1 MRNRRRTLILAGTAA
16 PVLASAS
23 SIVRAQTDVLN
34 RSRPIRI
41 LVGFQPGTPPEVV
54 ARILAESMSRS
65 TGFKFI
71 VENRA
76 GAGGT
81 VAAEYVARAAP
92 DGHTLMLGVA
102 ASLAV
107 APHLLGSVKYS
118 PVNDFTAIGFVQRSP
133 YFLTVN
139 AGVPIRS
146 IRDLVEANRA
156 SPGSVSI
163 AIPGLGTPHHL
174 ALELLMARTGTRFTV
189 VPFPGSLPL
198 VTETVSGRVTGCLDA
213 AFPLVIDYVK
223 QGKLRQI
230 AITDSERSPRFP
242 DVATTVEQGFPDLM
256 LYSWWGMTGPAGLPA
271 PIVSYLNRTLN
282 QALASAEVKSRMTS
296 EGFDERAQRSSTAEE
311 FAAWIRTEYAQA
323 GRIVRDAGIKLQ

>member
-1 MRNRRRTLILAGTAA
+1 MNTNRRKILIAAGTTPALAIA
-16 PVLASAS
+16 PSVHSQS
-23 SIVRAQTDVLN
+23 DPIGRG
-34 RSRPIRI
+34 RPIRI
-41 LVGFQPGTPPEVV
+41 VVGFQPGTPPEVV
-54 ARILAESMSRS
+54 ARILADSMSQS
-65 TGFKFI
+65 TGHKFI

-81 VAAEYVARAAP
+81 VAAEAVSRASP

-107 APHLLGSVKYS
+107 APHLLSSVKYS

-133 YFLTVN
+133 YFLTVG
-139 AGVPIRS
+139 AGSSIHS
-146 IRDLVEANRA
+146 IRDMVEANRKK
-156 SPGSVSI
+156 PGSVSI

-213 AFPLVIDYVK
+213 AFPLVVDYVK

-230 AITDSERSPRFP
+230 AVTDTDRSARFP
-242 DVATTVEQGFPDLM
+242 TVATTVEQGYPDLT
-256 LYSWWGMTGPAGLPA
+256 LYSWWGLVGPAGLPA
-271 PIVSYLNRTLN
+271 PIVQYLNKTLN
-282 QALASAEVKSRMTS
+282 AAMASDPVKKRMTN
-296 EGFDERAQRSSTAEE
+296 EGFDERAQRTSSAEE

-323 GRIVRDAGIKLQ
+323 GRVIREAGIKLQ

>member
-1 MRNRRRTLILAGTAA
+1 MSDRRRSLLIAAGVA
-16 PVLASAS
+16 PVLSGTPLLS
-23 SIVRAQTDVLN
+23 RAQSDLMSRN
-34 RSRPIRI
+34 RPIRI

-65 TGFKFI
+65 TGYKFI

-81 VAAEYVARAAP
+81 VAAEYVARSAP

-139 AGVPIRS
+139 AGTPIRS

-230 AITDSERSPRFP
+230 AVTDSERSSRFP
-242 DVATTVEQGFPDLM
+242 EVATTVEQGYQDLT
-256 LYSWWGMTGPAGLPA
+256 LYSWWGMTGPAGLSA
-271 PIVSYLNRTLN
+271 PLVKYLNEALN
-282 QALASAEVKSRMTS
+282 QAMASSEVKARMTN
-296 EGFDERAQRSSTAEE
+296 EGFDEKAQRTSSAEE

-323 GRIVRDAGIKLQ
+323 GRIVRDAGIKL